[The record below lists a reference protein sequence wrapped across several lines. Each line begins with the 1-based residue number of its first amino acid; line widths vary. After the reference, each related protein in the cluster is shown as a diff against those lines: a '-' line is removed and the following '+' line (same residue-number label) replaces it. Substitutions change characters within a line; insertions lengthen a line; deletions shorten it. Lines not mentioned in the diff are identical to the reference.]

1 MQSTQINFRI
11 PAQLKQQAKK
21 KAENLN
27 MSLSG
32 VVKIF
37 LEKFVHED
45 VLKVQMQHDVEWEK
59 IFDQGA
65 RSHFMSKK
73 GKKNTRII
81 NELLCDVE

>member
-11 PAQLKQQAKK
+11 PTQLKQQAKK

-45 VLKVQMQHDVEWEK
+45 VLKVQMQHDVKWEK
-59 IFDQGA
+59 IFDQGI

-81 NELLCDVE
+81 NKLLCDVE